1 MDLAF
6 SIMSLAFQYLTKYPL
21 QCSVETSIVSLENV
35 YYVVY
40 IFVPIITGL
49 SFIISKHW
57 ITSYKVN
64 YLYLNFEEK
73 VNIVTNIYIQI
84 YLISI
89 YVSIILLYVYYL
101 FMNWQY
107 RDKILSNI
115 NYSSLIVLLT
125 TCIIFTNILMMIYR
139 DIEIKNLL
147 IIVGNNAKHID
158 NNLNKIEKKFKNV
171 SQLYI
176 SWSAQIIILFFPFI
190 IKSYFNWSD
199 LYPIVQI
206 GLSLIIFIYSFNA
219 FVNDITSISEDK
231 IIDYKNCDDIR
242 IYLKNRIEPLKF
254 KEDLKEGNFIMVISE
269 DKHIRISDKK
279 ITRIQDIAP
288 ERIDEI
294 EFLYLDEQLNIILE
308 YSEKEWLKLKYDNKQ
323 RK

>member
-1 MDLAF
+1 
-6 SIMSLAFQYLTKYPL
+6 
-21 QCSVETSIVSLENV
+21 
-35 YYVVY
+35 
-40 IFVPIITGL
+40 
-49 SFIISKHW
+49 
-57 ITSYKVN
+57 
-64 YLYLNFEEK
+64 
-73 VNIVTNIYIQI
+73 
-84 YLISI
+84 
-89 YVSIILLYVYYL
+89 
-101 FMNWQY
+101 MNWQY

-176 SWSAQIIILFFPFI
+176 FWSAQIIILFFPFI

-323 RK
+323 RKWIKDKDDATGEKEREQTR

>member
-1 MDLAF
+1 
-6 SIMSLAFQYLTKYPL
+6 
-21 QCSVETSIVSLENV
+21 
-35 YYVVY
+35 
-40 IFVPIITGL
+40 
-49 SFIISKHW
+49 
-57 ITSYKVN
+57 
-64 YLYLNFEEK
+64 
-73 VNIVTNIYIQI
+73 
-84 YLISI
+84 
-89 YVSIILLYVYYL
+89 
-101 FMNWQY
+101 MNWQY

-176 SWSAQIIILFFPFI
+176 FWSAQIIILFFPFI

>member
-1 MDLAF
+1 
-6 SIMSLAFQYLTKYPL
+6 
-21 QCSVETSIVSLENV
+21 
-35 YYVVY
+35 
-40 IFVPIITGL
+40 
-49 SFIISKHW
+49 
-57 ITSYKVN
+57 
-64 YLYLNFEEK
+64 
-73 VNIVTNIYIQI
+73 
-84 YLISI
+84 
-89 YVSIILLYVYYL
+89 
-101 FMNWQY
+101 MNWQY

-158 NNLNKIEKKFKNV
+158 NNLNKIEKKFKNA

-176 SWSAQIIILFFPFI
+176 FWSAQIIILFFPFI